1 MFNRE
6 WQPLIYNNEKYEDF
20 VINMNGE
27 IKNIKTNHIYKIYIH
42 KINGYAIVSLP
53 MGKRGKSKVI
63 RLHKALAETFIPNP
77 NGYKVVHHKDENKA
91 NYSLN
96 NLEWTTPKKNTNYH
110 LYELSKTTKFFN
122 NRKFTKTD
130 IEFIRNNKGKIS
142 YNNLAKIFNVS
153 STTISDIM
161 NYKVYNNNIW

>member
-6 WQPLIYNNEKYEDF
+6 WQPLIYNNEEYKDF
-20 VINMNGE
+20 VININGE

-77 NGYKVVHHKDENKA
+77 QGYKVVHHKDENRA
-91 NYSLN
+91 NYSLD
-96 NLEWTTPKKNTNYH
+96 NLEWTTQKRNVYYH
-110 LYELSKTTKFFN
+110 LYELSKETELFN
-122 NRKFTKTD
+122 NRKLTRKN
-130 IEFIRNNKGKIS
+130 IEFILDNKGKIS
-142 YNNLAKIFNVS
+142 YNNLAKMFNVS
-153 STTISDIM
+153 KTVISRVMNNQTYNDI
-161 NYKVYNNNIW
+161 K

>member
-20 VINMNGE
+20 IINMNGE

-77 NGYKVVHHKDENKA
+77 KGYKIVHHKDENKA
-91 NYSLN
+91 NYSLD

-110 LYELSKTTKFFN
+110 LYELSKETELFN
-122 NRKFTKTD
+122 NRKLTKKD
-130 IEFIRNNKGKIS
+130 IAFILNNKGKIS
-142 YNNLAKIFNVS
+142 YNNLAKMFNVS
-153 STTISDIM
+153 KTTINDIM
-161 NYKVYNNNIW
+161 NNKIYNNNIW

>member
-1 MFNRE
+1 M
-6 WQPLIYNNEKYEDF
+6 WKTLIYNNEEYKDF

-77 NGYKVVHHKDENKA
+77 NEYKVVHHKDENRA
-91 NYSLN
+91 NYSLD
-96 NLEWTTPKKNTNYH
+96 NLEWTTQKRNINYH
-110 LYELSKTTKFFN
+110 LYESSKDTSLFN
-122 NRKFTKTD
+122 NRKLTKKD
-130 IEFIRNNKGKIS
+130 VDFILDNKGKIS
-142 YNNLAKIFNVS
+142 YNNLAKMFNIS
-153 STTISDIM
+153 KTTINNIV
-161 NYKVYNNNIW
+161 NGKYYTNNIW

>member
-27 IKNIKTNHIYKIYIH
+27 IKNIKTNHVYKIYIH

-77 NGYKVVHHKDENKA
+77 QGYKIVHHKDENRA

-96 NLEWTTPKKNTNYH
+96 NLEWTTQKKNVHYH
-110 LYELSKTTKFFN
+110 LYELSKETELFN
-122 NRKFTKTD
+122 NRKLTKKD
-130 IEFIRNNKGKIS
+130 ITFILNNKGKIS
-142 YNNLAKIFNVS
+142 YNNLAKMFNVS
-153 STTISDIM
+153 KTVISRVMNKQTYNDI
-161 NYKVYNNNIW
+161 K